1 MNIGIFGANGRMG
14 RRLVEVV
21 LNDHESK
28 LSGAYVRI
36 GSSFIGIDAGDLA
49 GSGQCGVRCEPFE
62 KAQASNIDAMIDFT
76 LPETLSTHLSWC
88 VENKVALVIGTT
100 GLTAEQH
107 HQISEA
113 GKSIPVLWAAN
124 FSIGV
129 NVMLSLVR
137 QAARVLESVA
147 DIEIIEAHHRHKLDA
162 PSGTA
167 MAIGEAIAGELNRDL
182 TKCAIYG
189 REGIEDPR
197 QRETIGFS
205 TIRGGDIVGEHT
217 ALFACEGERLEIT
230 HKAST
235 RLTFASG
242 AVNVAKWLKNQRAGS
257 YTMHDY
263 VKSRLG

>member
-1 MNIGIFGANGRMG
+1 MNIGILGANGRMG

-21 LNDHESK
+21 LNDEHTQ
-28 LSGAYVRI
+28 LGAAYVRP

-49 GSGQCGVRCEPFE
+49 GNGQSGVSCEPFE
-62 KAQASNIDAMIDFT
+62 QDQSQAVDAVIDFT
-76 LPETLSTHLSWC
+76 LPEALQAHLAWC
-88 VENKVALVIGTT
+88 VENQVAMVIGTT
-100 GLTAEQH
+100 GLTDTQH
-107 HQISEA
+107 KMIQQA
-113 GKSIPVLWAAN
+113 GQSIPVLWAAN

-167 MAIGEAIAGELNRDL
+167 MAIGEAIADEINRDL

-197 QRETIGFS
+197 KRETIGFS

-235 RLTFASG
+235 RLTFATG
-242 AVNVAKWLKNQRAGS
+242 AVNVAKWLKSQRPGS
-257 YTMHDY
+257 YTMQDY
-263 VKSRLG
+263 VKSLLG